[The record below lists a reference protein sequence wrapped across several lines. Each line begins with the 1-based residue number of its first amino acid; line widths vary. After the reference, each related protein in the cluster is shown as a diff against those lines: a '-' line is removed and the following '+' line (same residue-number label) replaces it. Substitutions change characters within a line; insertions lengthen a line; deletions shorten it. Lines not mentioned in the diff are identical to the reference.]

1 MFYEQG
7 WVLTSVAEICR
18 VADVSRVTFYKY
30 FPTKQAL
37 VKCIFEEQ
45 KNKMRED
52 FDNLLDSQSDLSQ
65 NYYKNFIN
73 AARFYGNVIL
83 STSFT

>member
-37 VKCIFEEQ
+37 VKRIFEEQ
-45 KNKMRED
+45 KNKIREG
-52 FDNLLDSQSDLSQ
+52 FDVLLDTQSDLSKIIT
-65 NYYKNFIN
+65 KNFIN
-73 AARFYGNVIL
+73 AARFYGNIIFN
-83 STSFT
+83 TSLT

>member
-1 MFYEQG
+1 MKKDVLLKQIATKLFYEQG

-37 VKCIFEEQ
+37 VK
-45 KNKMRED
+45 
-52 FDNLLDSQSDLSQ
+52 
-65 NYYKNFIN
+65 YKNFIN